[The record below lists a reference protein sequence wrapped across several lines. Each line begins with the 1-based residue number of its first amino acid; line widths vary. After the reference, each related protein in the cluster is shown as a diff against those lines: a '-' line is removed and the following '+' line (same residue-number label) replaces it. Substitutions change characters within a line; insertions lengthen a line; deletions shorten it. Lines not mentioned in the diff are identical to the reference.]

1 MKHEAR
7 NQMNQI
13 YFGFFLSTILYI
25 ISSRQVDQP
34 LHGDHLH
41 NCFSIFL
48 FSLANGFRIV
58 LLFQSLVCQKCLS
71 NLENI
76 ELFKH
81 YNILVYTSFVNTDFW
96 NLYWTD
102 NWFRKIHNNNNNKQ
116 RKKKNN
122 NKSLRFFKYLIFVP
136 LSYPMATLSSV
147 LAWRIPGTGKLGGL
161 PSLGSH
167 RVGHD

>member
-1 MKHEAR
+1 
-7 NQMNQI
+7 
-13 YFGFFLSTILYI
+13 
-25 ISSRQVDQP
+25 
-34 LHGDHLH
+34 
-41 NCFSIFL
+41 
-48 FSLANGFRIV
+48 
-58 LLFQSLVCQKCLS
+58 
-71 NLENI
+71 
-76 ELFKH
+76 
-81 YNILVYTSFVNTDFW
+81 VNTDFW

-136 LSYPMATLSSV
+136 LSYPMATHSSV
-147 LAWRIPGTGKLGGL
+147 LAWRIPGKGKLGGL